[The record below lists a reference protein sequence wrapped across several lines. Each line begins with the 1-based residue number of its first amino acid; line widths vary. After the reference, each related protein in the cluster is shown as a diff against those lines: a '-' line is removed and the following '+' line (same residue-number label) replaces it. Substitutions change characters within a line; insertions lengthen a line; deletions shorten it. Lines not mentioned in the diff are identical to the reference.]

1 VDALLHQSHISEPI
15 MPSLTIPSFAG
26 LTIES
31 TEDSI
36 ELTQTRS
43 YTSNIIIIP
52 RLLLDEVIAQ
62 ILAIRAEPF
71 PKESLP

>member
-1 VDALLHQSHISEPI
+1 
-15 MPSLTIPSFAG
+15 MPSLTMPSFAG

-43 YTSNIIIIP
+43 YTSNTISIP
-52 RLLLDEVIAQ
+52 RLLLDEAIAQ
-62 ILAIRAEPF
+62 ILTIRDEPF
-71 PKESLP
+71 LKESDNEPTDN